1 MNFLSILSERVDF
14 PRRSAAVPKNWD
26 GPELLNNL
34 ANIGGWIANETKS
47 QATVPIKIPK
57 LGHHKP
63 GHVTRSTAYPQSTG
77 CLTGSIFGGTRRG
90 PERGTGDTPEGP
102 ATGRSCHAGSVVD

>member
-1 MNFLSILSERVDF
+1 MDF
-14 PRRSAAVPKNWD
+14 PRRSAAVPENRA
-26 GPELLNNL
+26 GPEMLNNL

-57 LGHHKP
+57 LGHHEP
-63 GHVTRSTAYPQSTG
+63 GHVTRGTVYTQSTG